1 MIAKELTDYLSD
13 KAILY
18 TQNKKITQMN
28 ILIF

>member
-13 KAILY
+13 IVILY